1 MDVVLLVL
9 PRAVLRV
16 PADQHPRLEAGVRAA
31 QSGSQHP
38 YGLQQGLP
46 PVPHRGPG
54 QHQDQGYLI
63 YIKLV
68 YLTLYA
74 CCRLSGAE

>member
-16 PADQHPRLEAGVRAA
+16 PADQHPRLEASVRAA
-31 QSGSQHP
+31 QPGRQHP
-38 YGLQQGLP
+38 HGLQQGLP
-46 PVPHRGPG
+46 PVQHRGTG
-54 QHQDQGYLI
+54 QHQDHGYLI

-68 YLTLYA
+68 VYLTLYA
-74 CCRLSGAE
+74 CRLSGAE